1 MDLKAQAAL
10 MKHATEFTNG
20 AVEHLTGRLGRAPN
34 DQELLIFSSA
44 IASMMGSWCYSK
56 IYGSAGREH
65 ADTWMQQIFVQLGVG
80 VQARGT
86 PVTLQITLKS
96 IPMQD
101 PAQSSIAQDK
111 PPIVICKCV
120 TDAAGQC
127 PSCLKELSEGL
138 ANIIDVSATLEQFQ
152 AKNRCKPCI
161 QKLFDSAFA
170 KVIEEKYASVSQ
182 TIRDMI
188 TTMAVQM
195 GAANGVTDIPRI
207 EAALSSFSQKQG

>member
-1 MDLKAQAAL
+1 MDLQAQAAL

-56 IYGSAGREH
+56 IHESAGREH

-96 IPMQD
+96 IPMQEQ
-101 PAQSSIAQDK
+101 AQSSIVQDK

-138 ANIIDVSATLEQFQ
+138 ANIIDVSATLEKFQ
-152 AKNRCKPCI
+152 AKNRCKPCV

-195 GAANGVTDIPRI
+195 GAANGVTDIPKI
-207 EAALSSFSQKQG
+207 EAALSSFAQK